1 MFTKINFLVAAFVST
16 LAMSAFSADT
26 QAGRYR
32 VEGPNNSGGSD
43 VQLGRYRGT
52 NDNSGNF
59 SIQYQSDSSMI
70 GQSRMA
76 GRYQQSQEA
85 YATARVYESA
95 PSTPSMMTQR
105 GQNADVSA
113 PRTTG
118 K

>member
-32 VEGPNNSGGSD
+32 VEGPGNTNNSD
-43 VQLGRYRGT
+43 VQAGRYPT
-52 NDNSGNF
+52 SNDNSGTF
-59 SIQYQSDSSMI
+59 AIQNQGNSSMTD
-70 GQSRMA
+70 QNRVA
-76 GRYQQSQEA
+76 GRYQPSQEV

-95 PSTPSMMTQR
+95 PNTASMMTQR
-105 GQNADVSA
+105 GQNTDVSA